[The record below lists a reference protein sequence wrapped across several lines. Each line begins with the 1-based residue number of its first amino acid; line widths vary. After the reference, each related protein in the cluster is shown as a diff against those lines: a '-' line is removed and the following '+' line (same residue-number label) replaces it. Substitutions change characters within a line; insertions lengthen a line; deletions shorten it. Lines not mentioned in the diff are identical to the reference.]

1 MSRDNMM
8 APYSCLNDG
17 PIHANIKLAGVKR
30 MPTPANNL
38 VINSHASRA
47 CGVEKQIP
55 VLRQNNKA
63 VFYGFI
69 IF

>member
-1 MSRDNMM
+1 
-8 APYSCLNDG
+8 
-17 PIHANIKLAGVKR
+17 

-55 VLRQNNKA
+55 VLRQNNRA